1 VYAKLDDTSVGSRS
15 YHKEGIRHQLLTTIN
30 DTICDME
37 GVDRVLVVDVT
48 CSSHFVLDGLDEIAQ
63 AINFRLLKYNP
74 YHQIIYESLSFHIC
88 NSQEDEHPLTE
99 FYITF
104 IMQYF
109 QHLPISAHICHLYYM

>member
-15 YHKEGIRHQLLTTIN
+15 YHKEGIRHQLLNSGITTSSMLRYFHNEIIHFLFGN
-30 DTICDME
+30 CICCSYDTICDME

-74 YHQIIYESLSFHIC
+74 YHQIIYESLSAT
-88 NSQEDEHPLTE
+88 NV
-99 FYITF
+99 
-104 IMQYF
+104 
-109 QHLPISAHICHLYYM
+109 